1 MLSEREGLGGDR
13 TCKGRRILGRFLGNS
28 RSIDMAERDY
38 SEIEIE
44 IEVEV
49 MEEKEGGKVDG

>member
-28 RSIDMAERDY
+28 RSMDMAERFV
-38 SEIEIE
+38 EIEIE
-44 IEVEV
+44 IEIEI
-49 MEEKEGGKVDG
+49 ERKGKRWKESG